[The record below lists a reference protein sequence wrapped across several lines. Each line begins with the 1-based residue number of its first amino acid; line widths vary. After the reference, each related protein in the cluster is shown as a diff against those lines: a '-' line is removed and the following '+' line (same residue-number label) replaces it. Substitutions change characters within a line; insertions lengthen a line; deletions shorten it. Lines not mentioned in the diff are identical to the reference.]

1 MNSDSTKRRSKEMEI
16 KNKLYGDGIHDDYPA
31 IQEMID
37 SGVSEIFLPAPEKLY
52 LISKTLTL
60 PSNFKLTLPRF
71 AEIRLMDMSNC
82 PMISNKMVADYAE
95 RIPEEFKRIYNGD
108 PYYLWAHVNMYS
120 PDAITENI
128 EIEGGIWNFNNMN
141 QLANPE
147 QTHVRE
153 PYGYSGD
160 GMLFYGVK
168 GIRMSNMTFKDPV
181 HYGATFDRV
190 SYFTIENITFDYN
203 MGNPYA
209 VNLDGVHFDGNCHY
223 GVIRNLKGTCYDD
236 LVALNAHEGSRGDI
250 TNITID
256 GIYSE
261 NCHSAVRLLA
271 VQENIENIHITNV
284 YGTYYQ
290 YGIGITKF
298 YPGEASGRYDGIRL
312 DHLYMSKAERRP
324 EYMKG
329 NGYIYPLLY
338 VQNDLT
344 VKNLVI
350 DGVHRI
356 ETDTPVETIYVGQC
370 ATVENMIVNDVT
382 QENHTDK
389 GDMPVMVNKGTIN
402 KLQFTNIRAGGQSAL
417 VNNGEIGEI
426 KE

>member
-1 MNSDSTKRRSKEMEI
+1 MTEL

-37 SGVSEIFLPAPEKLY
+37 SGICEVSLPVPEKCY

-60 PSNFKLTLPRF
+60 PSNFKLTLPRY

-82 PMISNKMVADYAE
+82 PMISNKMVKDYAE

-128 EIEGGIWNFNNMN
+128 EVEGGIWNFNNMN

-160 GMLFYGVK
+160 GMLFYGVR
-168 GIRMSNMTFKDPV
+168 GLRMANMTLKDPV

-203 MGNPYA
+203 LGNPYA
-209 VNLDGVHFDGNCHY
+209 VNLDGVHFDGNCHF
-223 GVIRNLKGTCYDD
+223 GVIKNLKGTCYDD
-236 LVALNAHEGSRGDI
+236 LVAINAHEGSRGDC

-284 YGTYYQ
+284 HGTYYQ

-298 YPGEASGRYDGIRL
+298 YPGDASGHYDGIHL
-312 DHLYMSKAERRP
+312 DRIYMSKAERRP

-329 NGYIYPLLY
+329 NGYVYPLIY

-389 GDMPVMVNKGTIN
+389 GDMPLMVNRGTIN
-402 KLQFTNIRAGGQSAL
+402 KLQFTNIRAGGNSEL
-417 VNNGEIGEI
+417 INNGTIGEI
-426 KE
+426 KQ

>member
-1 MNSDSTKRRSKEMEI
+1 MAEY
-16 KNKLYGDGIHDDYPA
+16 KNTLYGDGVHDDYPA
-31 IQEMID
+31 IQEIID
-37 SGVSEIFLPAPEKLY
+37 SGVCEVSLPAPEKYY

-60 PSNFKLTLPRF
+60 PSFFKLTLPRY
-71 AEIRLMDMSNC
+71 AEIRLMEMSNC
-82 PMISNKMVADYAE
+82 PMISNKMVEDYAE
-95 RIPEEFKRIYNGD
+95 RIPEKYKTIYNGD
-108 PYYLWAHVNMYS
+108 PYYLWAHVNKYRPEIM
-120 PDAITENI
+120 TENI

-168 GIRMSNMTFKDPV
+168 GLRMSNMTFKDPV

-209 VNLDGVHFDGNCHY
+209 VNLDGVHFDGNCHF

-236 LVALNAHEGSRGDI
+236 LVALNAHEGSQGDI
-250 TNITID
+250 TNVTID

-261 NCHSAVRLLA
+261 NCHSAVRLLS
-271 VQENIENIHITNV
+271 VGENVENIHISNV

-298 YPGEASGRYDGIRL
+298 YPGEATGRYDGIHL
-312 DHLYMSKAERRP
+312 DHIYMSKAERRP

-350 DGVHRI
+350 ENVHRI

-382 QENHTDK
+382 QENHTNK

-402 KLQFTNIRAGGQSAL
+402 ALQFTSIRSGGESGL
-417 VNNGEIGEI
+417 VNMGKIDSI
-426 KE
+426 IP

>member
-1 MNSDSTKRRSKEMEI
+1 MNKY
-16 KNKLYGDGIHDDYPA
+16 KNTLYGDGIHDDYPA

-37 SGVSEIFLPAPEKLY
+37 SGVCEVSLPAPEKCY

-60 PSNFKLTLPRF
+60 PSNFKLTLPRY

-82 PMISNKMVADYAE
+82 PMISNKMVEDYAE
-95 RIPEEFKRIYNGD
+95 RVPEKYKTIFNGD
-108 PYYLWAHVNMYS
+108 PYYLWAHVNKYS
-120 PDAITENI
+120 PEIMTENI
-128 EIEGGIWNFNNMN
+128 EIEGGIWNFNTMN

-168 GIRMSNMTFKDPV
+168 GLRMANMTFKDPV
-181 HYGATFDRV
+181 HYGATYDRV
-190 SYFTIENITFDYN
+190 SYFTIENIVFDYN

-209 VNLDGVHFDGNCHY
+209 VNLDGVHFNGNCHF
-223 GVIRNLKGTCYDD
+223 GIIRNLKGTCYDD
-236 LVALNAHEGSRGDI
+236 LVAINAHEGSRGDC

-271 VQENIENIHITNV
+271 VGENIENIHISNV

-298 YPGEASGRYDGIRL
+298 YPGEATGRYDGIHF
-312 DHLYMSKAERRP
+312 DHIYMSKAERKP

-329 NGYIYPLLY
+329 NSYVYPLLY

-350 DGVHRI
+350 ENVHRI

-382 QENHTDK
+382 QENRTDK
-389 GDMPVMVNKGTIN
+389 GDMPVMVNRGTIN
-402 KLQFTNIRAGGQSAL
+402 KLQFTNIREGGQSRL
-417 VNNGEIGEI
+417 INNGTIDKIIEE
-426 KE
+426 

>member
-1 MNSDSTKRRSKEMEI
+1 MTEL

-37 SGVSEIFLPAPEKLY
+37 SGVSEVSLPSPQKCY

-60 PSNFKLTLPRF
+60 PSNFKLTLTRF

-82 PMISNKMVADYAE
+82 PMISNKMVECYAE

-128 EIEGGIWNFNNMN
+128 EVEGGIWNFNNMN

-160 GMLFYGVK
+160 GMLFYGVR
-168 GIRMSNMTFKDPV
+168 GLRMANMTFKDPV

-203 MGNPYA
+203 LGNPYA
-209 VNLDGVHFDGNCHY
+209 VNLDGVHFDGNCHF
-223 GVIRNLKGTCYDD
+223 GVIKNLKGTCYDD
-236 LVALNAHEGSRGDI
+236 LVAINAHEGSRGDC

-284 YGTYYQ
+284 HGTYYQ

-298 YPGEASGRYDGIRL
+298 YPGDASGHYDGIHL
-312 DHLYMSKAERRP
+312 DRIYMSKAERRP

-329 NGYIYPLLY
+329 NGYIYPLIY

-389 GDMPVMVNKGTIN
+389 GDMPLMVNRGTIN
-402 KLQFTNIRAGGQSAL
+402 KLQFTNIRAGGNSEL
-417 VNNGEIGEI
+417 INNGTIGEI
-426 KE
+426 KQ

>member
-1 MNSDSTKRRSKEMEI
+1 MITL

-37 SGVSEIFLPAPEKLY
+37 SGICEVSLPAPEKCY

-60 PSNFKLTLPRF
+60 PSNFKLTLPRY

-82 PMISNKMVADYAE
+82 PMISNKMVECYAE
-95 RIPEEFKRIYNGD
+95 RIPEKYKTIYNGD
-108 PYYLWAHVNMYS
+108 PYYLWAHVNKYLPEIM
-120 PDAITENI
+120 TENI

-168 GIRMSNMTFKDPV
+168 GLRMANMTFKDPV
-181 HYGATFDRV
+181 HYGATYDRV
-190 SYFTIENITFDYN
+190 SYFTIENIVFDYN

-209 VNLDGVHFDGNCHY
+209 VNLDGVHFDGNCHF

-236 LVALNAHEGSRGDI
+236 LVALNAHEGSCGDI

-261 NCHSAVRLLA
+261 NCHSAIRLLA
-271 VQENIENIHITNV
+271 VGENVENIHITNV
-284 YGTYYQ
+284 HGTYYQ

-298 YPGEASGRYDGIRL
+298 YPGEATGRYDGIHL
-312 DHLYMSKAERRP
+312 DHIYMSKAERKP

-350 DGVHRI
+350 ENVHRI

-389 GDMPVMVNKGTIN
+389 GDMAVMVNRGTIN
-402 KLQFTNIRAGGQSAL
+402 KLQFTNIRAGGQSEL
-417 VNNGEIGEI
+417 INNGEIYEI
-426 KE
+426 LK

>member
-1 MNSDSTKRRSKEMEI
+1 MEI

-402 KLQFTNIRAGGQSAL
+402 KLQFTNIRAGGQSTL

>member
-1 MNSDSTKRRSKEMEI
+1 MEI

-298 YPGEASGRYDGIRL
+298 YPGEASGRYDGIHL

-344 VKNLVI
+344 VKNLAI